1 MKRLLSKFNLPHVK
15 AADSG
20 DFVMFVND
28 SGRLPLG
35 SGENNVHEVL

>member
-28 SGRLPLG
+28 RGCLPLG
-35 SGENNVHEVL
+35 SRENDVHKVL